1 MNKFFTFNEIDKKLW
16 LGIGAVSLV
25 FIIIFA
31 VFTTSP
37 VLIFE
42 KVLIAIFEMFLP
54 GYIIMK
60 LFLDDL
66 DLTENKVV
74 DKVMISLGLSIMVMV
89 TLYFISTYIRTYALD
104 VDEDVINSNTI
115 AIIQSLVVIGGAFGA
130 KFYLNK
136 KKGLM

>member
-16 LGIGAVSLV
+16 LGIGAASLAFV
-25 FIIIFA
+25 IIFA

-37 VLIFE
+37 VLIIE
-42 KVLIAIFEMFLP
+42 KVLIGIFEMFLP

-60 LFLDDL
+60 LFLDNL
-66 DLTENKVV
+66 ELTDYKVA
-74 DKVMISLGLSIMVMV
+74 DKAMISLGLSIMVMV
-89 TLYFISTYIRTYALD
+89 TLYFLTTYIRTYALN